1 MKIGFGVCG
10 SFCTHHYVLPTMEKL
25 MDAGHEILPVLS
37 EMTAATDTRFGRA
50 EEFRCRI
57 TELTGQTPLCTIREA
72 EAIGPKKLTD
82 IMVIAPCTG
91 NTLAKLAGGITDTSV
106 TMAAKANLR
115 NGKPLLLA
123 VATNDAL
130 SASAQNIG
138 RLMNTR
144 NVFFVPMSQD
154 DPADKP
160 TSVIA
165 HFDRIPQAVEAAL
178 KGKQLLPVWETT
190 VSG

>member
-10 SFCTHHYVLPTMEKL
+10 SFCTHRYVIPTMETL
-25 MDAGHEILPVLS
+25 MAAGHEILPILS
-37 EMTAATDTRFGRA
+37 EITATTDTRFGKA
-50 EEFRCRI
+50 EELIERI
-57 TELTGQTPLCTIREA
+57 TRLTGKKPFTSIREA

-82 IMVIAPCTG
+82 LMLIAPCTG

-123 VATNDAL
+123 LATNDAL
-130 SASAQNIG
+130 SGSAQNVG
-138 RLMNTR
+138 RMMNTR
-144 NVFFVPMSQD
+144 NVCFVPMSQD
-154 DPADKP
+154 DPAGKP

-165 HFDRIPQAVEAAL
+165 HFDRIPEAVEAAL
-178 KGKQLLPVWETT
+178 LGKQLMPVWT
-190 VSG
+190 V